1 MQQHMKALF
10 KGNIFFI
17 AIGVTILIGVLSL
30 IDLTGSAI
38 IQVSHLDKLQHAFA
52 YCVLAL
58 SWLLAIVTSNKK
70 MKLKAIVAL
79 SCVIYGIV
87 IEVLQTTI
95 TSYRTASL
103 LDILANTVGIFIALL
118 IFNAI
123 FKKFNAN

>member
-1 MQQHMKALF
+1 MQKHIKALF

-30 IDLTGSAI
+30 IRLTASAT
-38 IQVSHLDKLQHAFA
+38 QVSHLDKLQHAFA

-58 SWLLAIVTSNKK
+58 SWLLAIVTSKEK

-79 SCVIYGIV
+79 GCVIYGIV
-87 IEVLQTTI
+87 LEVLQTAI

-118 IFNAI
+118 IFKTI
-123 FKKFNAN
+123 FNKFNAN